1 MTAILQEIPYELES
15 PRIKESLNCEFATA
29 TIDLY
34 GDNKREDI
42 VTVVTIKDE
51 WTSKEIHALFKE
63 YSDRYNEGEVDTAF
77 VEWLK
82 IDKSV
87 DFITL

>member
-15 PRIKESLNCEFATA
+15 LRIKESLNREFATA

-34 GDNKREDI
+34 GNNKREDI

-51 WTSKEIHALFKE
+51 WTSEEIRALFME
-63 YSDRYNEGEVDTAF
+63 YSERYSEGEIDIAF

-82 IDKSV
+82 IDKNV

>member
-15 PRIKESLNCEFATA
+15 PRIKESLNREFATA

-42 VTVVTIKDE
+42 VTVVTIKNE
-51 WTSKEIHALFKE
+51 WTSEEIHALFKE
-63 YSDRYNEGEVDTAF
+63 YSDCYNEGEVDTAF